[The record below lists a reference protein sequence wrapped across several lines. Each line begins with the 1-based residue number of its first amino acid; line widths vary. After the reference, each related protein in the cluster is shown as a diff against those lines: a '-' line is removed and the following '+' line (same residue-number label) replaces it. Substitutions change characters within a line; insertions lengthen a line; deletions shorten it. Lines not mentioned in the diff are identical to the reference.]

1 MWYSGLLNAM
11 EKLTLQDRQR
21 LFALEYVKTGNADR
35 AAKNAGYTTQYADG
49 KRLLATK
56 RVKAHILEIR
66 NNADNVMKATEVLNE
81 LSSIGR
87 DSRRDGDRVKAL
99 EILAKYH
106 GLLIERKETG
116 GPGAFSNWTN
126 EKLDKEIKSYIA
138 ERETTQP
145 EPERVM

>member
-1 MWYSGLLNAM
+1 M

-35 AAKNAGYTTQYADG
+35 AAKNAGYTKQYADG

-56 RVKAHILEIR
+56 GVKAHILEIR
-66 NNADNVMKATEVLNE
+66 ASARNVMKATDVLEE
-81 LSSIGR
+81 LSAIGR
-87 DSRRDGDRVKAL
+87 GTVTIDVKSQVKAL